1 MLLGASLGAGCGSMI
16 CCWGAA
22 SEVDSGIFK
31 SSSWGRVEFCMA
43 GSSVSV
49 ESGSSLEC

>member
-1 MLLGASLGAGCGSMI
+1 MI

-31 SSSWGRVEFCMA
+31 SSSWGRVEFCMP